1 MKRKRNQ
8 IEEGFHNNNNINHE
22 SKKLRVSAPV
32 PDLALD
38 VSEINEAD
46 TSLEEDKKEEFI
58 LTREIADSVVLSDIA
73 GSKWRIGAP
82 IGKGSFGEIFLAS
95 NDINRPVNVK
105 TAHYVT
111 KIEPHS
117 NGPLF
122 VEIHCLLN
130 VNKQSQGEKSAHI
143 TSGSE

>member
-8 IEEGFHNNNNINHE
+8 HIEEAFHNNNNNHHE
-22 SKKLRVSAPV
+22 TKKLRVSAPA
-32 PDLALD
+32 PALALD
-38 VSEINEAD
+38 VSEITEAD
-46 TSLEEDKKEEFI
+46 TSLEEEKKEEFV
-58 LTREIADSVVLSDIA
+58 LTREIADNAVLSDIA
-73 GSKWRIGAP
+73 GNKWRIGAP

-95 NDINRPVNVK
+95 DDIDRAVNVK

-130 VNKQSQGEKSAHI
+130 VNKQNEGKK
-143 TSGSE
+143 TF